1 MFNCLFSTY
10 HEAFTNY
17 RLRMKPEDLTI
28 SDTVLFLDLNPI
40 LTFVCFAGTSIL
52 SGRILSK
59 ICASAAA
66 GKLLAQ
72 TFIVVCAVVL
82 NFGLYLRIG
91 IYFTT
96 SPIDTFTFQS

>member
-1 MFNCLFSTY
+1 
-10 HEAFTNY
+10 
-17 RLRMKPEDLTI
+17 MKAEDLTI

-52 SGRILSK
+52 SGRILSN
-59 ICASAAA
+59 ICANAAA

-72 TFIVVCAVVL
+72 MFIVVCAVVL

-96 SPIDTFTFQS
+96 SPIDTFTFPVLLSMS